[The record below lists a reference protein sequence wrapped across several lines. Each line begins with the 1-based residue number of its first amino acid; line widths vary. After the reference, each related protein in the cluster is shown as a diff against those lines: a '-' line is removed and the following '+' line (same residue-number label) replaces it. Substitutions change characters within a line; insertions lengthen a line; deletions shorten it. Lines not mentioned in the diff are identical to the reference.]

1 MPDKSAGIS
10 GKTGM
15 TGSGQSVGRKVDDSG
30 AGAFNQVKLLV
41 AFDAL
46 LREGSVSRA
55 AASLKL
61 QVSAVSRM
69 LSELRKL
76 YDDPIFIRTGQG
88 MRPTPF
94 AESLRLRVRG
104 HASETE
110 LLLAASGSVPL
121 PPTPIIAAP
130 FPTTSVDAPLLSQDH
145 WEVQTRADIVPL
157 SITPADQL
165 EAAPTPRGKA
175 IRIAAIGDN
184 ADPHRRLARYIATTA
199 PGPGQSR
206 PLTRDEARDA
216 LALILDGQADPLQ
229 IGALLMTIHYRGS
242 SASELAGFAEAIRN
256 TMALPAKFTRPDL
269 DWPAY
274 VSPKI
279 RTAPWF
285 LHAAR
290 LVAMAGHKVFLHGHY
305 GSGPESGKLEMAAED
320 AGIPVCLTLAEASAT
335 LEAKGIA
342 FAPLG
347 SLAPQTR
354 GLLGLHAMFEM
365 RNPLHSAI
373 HMINPLGA
381 KASILGASQS
391 SRRDLYRDVARHL
404 DLPNIALI
412 GSVRDVAEF
421 TPGRMVKIFRM
432 ASGTDADM
440 TVPAGKK
447 LKPGTSGMLTQRE
460 YWRAIWSGAARDE
473 WAEAVIQKTAAVA
486 LLALSGDPRARFD
499 DCLSQACEIWA
510 GRSKR

>member
-1 MPDKSAGIS
+1 MANDR
-10 GKTGM
+10 
-15 TGSGQSVGRKVDDSG
+15 GSLDGEVDDSG

-55 AASLKL
+55 AAGLKL

-69 LSELRKL
+69 LSELRKR

-104 HASETE
+104 FASEAE
-110 LLLAASGSVPL
+110 LLLKANGSTPLEANLVVVVPEPITATDASLPDADEWAA
-121 PPTPIIAAP
+121 
-130 FPTTSVDAPLLSQDH
+130 
-145 WEVQTRADIVPL
+145 QTRIDIVPL

-165 EAAPTPRGKA
+165 EAAPTPRHMA
-175 IRIAAIGDN
+175 LRIAAIGDN

-199 PGPGQSR
+199 PGPGHSR
-206 PLTRDEARDA
+206 PLTQEEARDA
-216 LALILDGQADPLQ
+216 LSIILAGQADPLQ
-229 IGALLMTIHYRGS
+229 IGALLMTIHYRGA
-242 SASELAGFAEAIRN
+242 SASELAGFAQAIRN
-256 TMALPAKFTRPDL
+256 TMAFSDDFMRPDL

-274 VSPKI
+274 VSPNV

-290 LVAMAGHKVFLHGHY
+290 LVAMAGHTVFLHGHY
-305 GSGPESGKLEMAAED
+305 GSGPESGKMETAAED
-320 AGIPVCLTLAEASAT
+320 AGIPVCLTLAQADAAMKT
-335 LEAKGIA
+335 KGIA

-347 SLAPQTR
+347 ALAPQTR

-373 HMINPLGA
+373 HMANPLA
-381 KASILGASQS
+381 ARTSILGASQF
-391 SRRDLYRDVARHL
+391 SRRDLYREVARHL

-412 GSVRDVAEF
+412 GSVRDVAEY

-432 ASGTDADM
+432 ASGVDADL
-440 TVPAGKK
+440 TVPAGKR

-460 YWRAIWSGAARDE
+460 YWRAIWSGAARDA

-486 LLALSGDPRARFD
+486 FLALSGDPQTRFE
-499 DCLSQACEIWA
+499 DCLAKAADIWA
-510 GRSKR
+510 CRSKR

>member
-1 MPDKSAGIS
+1 MAGD
-10 GKTGM
+10 GHGL
-15 TGSGQSVGRKVDDSG
+15 GRKVDDSG
-30 AGAFNQVKLLV
+30 AGAFSQVKLLV

-69 LSELRKL
+69 LSDLRKL

-94 AESLRLRVRG
+94 AETLRLRVRG
-104 HASETE
+104 LASETE
-110 LLLAASGSVPL
+110 VLLAATNGTPL
-121 PPTPIIAAP
+121 AKSAVLPVADHVT
-130 FPTTSVDAPLLSQDH
+130 APLSPAPVPDN
-145 WEVQTRADIVPL
+145 WSVETRTGIIPL
-157 SITPADQL
+157 SVTPADQL
-165 EAAPTPRGKA
+165 EAAPTPRSKA
-175 IRIAAIGDN
+175 IRMATIGDN

-206 PLTRDEARDA
+206 PLTQEEARDA

-229 IGALLMTIHYRGS
+229 IGALLMTIHYRGA

-256 TMALPAKFTRPDL
+256 TMTIPARFTRPDL

-320 AGIPVCLTLAEASAT
+320 CGIPVCLTLAEAS
-335 LEAKGIA
+335 EALNHQGIA

-347 SLAPQTR
+347 ALAPQTR
-354 GLLGLHAMFEM
+354 CLLGLHAMFEM

-373 HMINPLGA
+373 HMINPLSA
-381 KASILGASQS
+381 KTAILGASQS

-412 GSVRDVAEF
+412 GSVRDVAEY

-432 ASGTDADM
+432 ASGVDADT
-440 TVPAGKK
+440 TVAAGRKV
-447 LKPGTSGMLTQRE
+447 KPGTSGMLTQRE
-460 YWRAIWSGAARDE
+460 YWQAIWSGAARDE
-473 WAEAVIQKTAAVA
+473 WAEAVILKTAAVA
-486 LLALSGDPRARFD
+486 FLALSGDPQARFD
-499 DCLSQACEIWA
+499 DCVKRAGELWA
-510 GRSKR
+510 ERKR

>member
-1 MPDKSAGIS
+1 MAGDKRSL
-10 GKTGM
+10 
-15 TGSGQSVGRKVDDSG
+15 GRKVDDSG

-69 LSELRKL
+69 LAELRKL

-110 LLLAASGSVPL
+110 LLLAANGSTPL
-121 PPTPIIAAP
+121 EPAFNLAATPPEPATVASPPSPDEWA
-130 FPTTSVDAPLLSQDH
+130 V
-145 WEVQTRADIVPL
+145 ETRANIVPL
-157 SITPADQL
+157 SVTPADQL
-165 EAAPTPRGKA
+165 EAAPTPRHFA
-175 IRIAAIGDN
+175 VRIATIGDN

-199 PGPGQSR
+199 PGPGRSR
-206 PLTRDEARDA
+206 PLTQDEARDA

-229 IGALLMTIHYRGS
+229 VGALLMTIHYRGA

-256 TMALPAKFTRPDL
+256 TMAIPAKFTRPDL

-274 VSPKI
+274 VSPKV

-290 LVAMAGHKVFLHGHY
+290 LVAMAGHKVLLHGHY
-305 GSGPESGKLEMAAED
+305 GSGPESGKMEMAAED
-320 AGIPVCLTLAEASAT
+320 AGIPVCLTLADASAALT
-335 LEAKGIA
+335 AGGIA
-342 FAPLG
+342 FTPLG

-354 GLLGLHAMFEM
+354 SLLGLHAMFEM

-373 HMINPLGA
+373 HLINPLGA

-412 GSVRDVAEF
+412 GSVRDVAEY

-432 ASGTDADM
+432 ASGVDADI

-447 LKPGTSGMLTQRE
+447 LRPGTSGMLTQRE
-460 YWRAIWSGAARDE
+460 YWQAIWSGAARDE

-486 LLALSGDPRARFD
+486 FLALTGDPQAKFE
-499 DCLSQACEIWA
+499 DCLPQAVELWA
-510 GRSKR
+510 ARQR

>member
-1 MPDKSAGIS
+1 MAGNRRS
-10 GKTGM
+10 H
-15 TGSGQSVGRKVDDSG
+15 GRKVDDSG
-30 AGAFNQVKLLV
+30 AEAFNRVKLLV

-69 LSELRKL
+69 LAELRKL

-110 LLLAASGSVPL
+110 LLLAANGSTPL
-121 PPTPIIAAP
+121 APSPVAAAAMP
-130 FPTTSVDAPLLSQDH
+130 AATAAEPLSLRDH
-145 WEVQTRADIVPL
+145 WAVETRTNIVPL
-157 SITPADQL
+157 SVTPADQL
-165 EAAPTPRGKA
+165 EAAPTPRSLA
-175 IRIAAIGDN
+175 IRIATIGDN

-206 PLTRDEARDA
+206 PLTQDEARDA
-216 LALILDGQADPLQ
+216 LSLILDGQADPMQ
-229 IGALLMTIHYRGS
+229 IGALLMTIHYRGT
-242 SASELAGFAEAIRN
+242 SASELAGFADAIRA
-256 TMALPAKFTRPDL
+256 TITLPPRFTRPDL

-274 VSPKI
+274 VSPKV

-290 LVAMAGHKVFLHGHY
+290 LVAAAGYKVLLHGHY
-305 GSGPESGKLEMAAED
+305 GSGPESGKLEAAAED
-320 AGIPVCLTLAEASAT
+320 AGIPVCLTLADASAALGT
-335 LEAKGIA
+335 QGIA
-342 FAPLG
+342 FAPLAA
-347 SLAPQTR
+347 LAPQTR
-354 GLLGLHAMFEM
+354 ALLGLHTMFEM

-381 KASILGASQS
+381 KTSILGASQS

-412 GSVRDVAEF
+412 GSVRDVAEY

-432 ASGTDADM
+432 ASGLDADM

-460 YWRAIWSGAARDE
+460 YWQAIWSGAARDD

-486 LLALSGDPRARFD
+486 FLALSGDPQARFD
-499 DCLSQACEIWA
+499 GCLKRAGELWA
-510 GRSKR
+510 ARKR